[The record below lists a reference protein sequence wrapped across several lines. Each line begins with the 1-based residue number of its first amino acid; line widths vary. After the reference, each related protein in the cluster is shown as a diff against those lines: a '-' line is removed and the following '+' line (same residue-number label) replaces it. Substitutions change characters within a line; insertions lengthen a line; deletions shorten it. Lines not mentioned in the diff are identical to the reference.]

1 MALKVDFEKPVMEHF
16 PKIWTPKNG
25 KSQIFEKKGKIFG
38 KKVDFS
44 KSAKTPQKAGFDTF
58 LTFSKKVKKLKKC

>member
-1 MALKVDFEKPVMEHF
+1 VENFR
-16 PKIWTPKNG
+16 
-25 KSQIFEKKGKIFG
+25 

-58 LTFSKKVKKLKKC
+58 LTFSKKVKKLKK